1 VQSSFGFH
9 IIRVDDKRQARLRS
23 LDEVRPEIEP
33 IVRREKAQAEL
44 DRLARTVETQS
55 RTVGM
60 EKAAADHGLQ
70 ITNSDFFSRTDSLPG
85 IGNSQDF
92 MNAVFDQKPNSPP
105 QAVHTD
111 QGYAVVQ
118 TTDMKPASTPT
129 FEQARAQLENQ
140 FRGQRAQQLL
150 MQKTQQLS
158 DRARAEHNLRKAAKE
173 VGATVKTS
181 DLVTAQQQV
190 PEVGSMSDAAS
201 AAFSMKPGEI
211 SGPLRPQTG
220 NGVVLALLQSQEPSS
235 EELEKGKRE
244 VRDQLLQQKRNLT
257 MELFVSNL
265 RKKMD
270 DEGKVK
276 LNKQE
281 MDRIASAAQQGE

>member
-1 VQSSFGFH
+1 
-9 IIRVDDKRQARLRS
+9 
-23 LDEVRPEIEP
+23 
-33 IVRREKAQAEL
+33 
-44 DRLARTVETQS
+44 
-55 RTVGM
+55 
-60 EKAAADHGLQ
+60 
-70 ITNSDFFSRTDSLPG
+70 
-85 IGNSQDF
+85 